1 MAKSRYLVLG
11 ILVIL
16 AITLTV
22 FVTACGSGGEETG
35 PQPTSGPKVPATET
49 PVPPP
54 TATPTP
60 TSTPTPTPTPL
71 PDPTFPMK
79 SAHFS
84 YGVCADL
91 YYREDLGVT
100 AEDVMTYVDDLGVEW
115 VRVQTSWADLEP
127 AKGTYVW
134 ENLDPVVAAVGGHNR
149 KILLSIIRSP
159 AWAAGEGG
167 CDEAGRCGMPADP
180 NDLGDF
186 LFEMVTHYGGSVQA
200 YEIWNEQNY
209 AVENA
214 GYVSGAGRY
223 VELLKVAYVRIKE
236 ANPYAFVLFGPLTP
250 TGVNDPNIAID
261 DITYL
266 REVYEYNGGEVKSY
280 FDVLAAHTAGVHNR
294 PDQLWPDNPG
304 SGPGW
309 IDHPTF
315 YFRHVENIRQVMVD
329 YGDDQ
334 KQIWLTEFGWAS
346 LEGIAETAAP
356 GYEYAQYNS
365 AVVQADYL
373 PWALDIGRTKYQPWL
388 GAMFVWNLN
397 YSTFNPGVDEKSPF
411 SLLRPDW
418 GTRPSFRSVQAY
430 IAEHPTW
437 P

>member
-1 MAKSRYLVLG
+1 
-11 ILVIL
+11 
-16 AITLTV
+16 
-22 FVTACGSGGEETG
+22 
-35 PQPTSGPKVPATET
+35 
-49 PVPPP
+49 
-54 TATPTP
+54 
-60 TSTPTPTPTPL
+60 
-71 PDPTFPMK
+71 
-79 SAHFS
+79 
-84 YGVCADL
+84 
-91 YYREDLGVT
+91 
-100 AEDVMTYVDDLGVEW
+100 
-115 VRVQTSWADLEP
+115 
-127 AKGTYVW
+127 
-134 ENLDPVVAAVGGHNR
+134 
-149 KILLSIIRSP
+149 
-159 AWAAGEGG
+159 
-167 CDEAGRCGMPADP
+167 MPADP

-186 LFEMVTHYGGSVQA
+186 LAAMATHYGGSVQA